1 MSRQQTQD
9 ITAIIYDKK
18 GRILSI
24 GKNSYVKT
32 HPKQARHACKVGRP
46 DKVFLH
52 AEMDAIIRC
61 KDLSKAHKIFVTRTS
76 RKGLYVNAKPC
87 PICQDA
93 INEALIKEV
102 EWTCG

>member
-1 MSRQQTQD
+1 MSRRQEQV

-32 HPKQARHACKVGRP
+32 HPKQAMYANRVGLP
-46 DKVFLH
+46 HKHFLH
-52 AEMDAIIRC
+52 AELDAIIRC
-61 KDLSKAHKIFVTRTS
+61 KDLSKAKKIFVARVK
-76 RKGLYVNAKPC
+76 RDGNYGNAEPC
-87 PICQDA
+87 PICREAIKDA
-93 INEALIKEV
+93 GIKNV